1 MFRSFGASEII
12 LLLLLAGL
20 LTVAIRLLVY
30 RAGHGGSGKKWD
42 GIDWFLLLA
51 LQWPYFFLRK
61 WIRGIR
67 D

>member
-1 MFRSFGASEII
+1 M
-12 LLLLLAGL
+12 LLLLVGL
-20 LTVAIRLLVY
+20 VTVAIAVAIRVY

-42 GIDWFLLLA
+42 LVDWFLLLA

-61 WIRGIR
+61 WIRGVK